1 MAFTTPDVLVSRFV
15 LSPDDI
21 VAFISVDVVMVRT
34 RAAVPSSGTLDWS
47 GCDFII
53 SWSTVDHV
61 SPGSDLLS
69 SDYDVVAFI
78 TPDVIVVATSIYD
91 IIS

>member
-21 VAFISVDVVMVRT
+21 VAFISVEVVVVRS
-34 RAAVPSSGTLDWS
+34 RAAVSCCGALYRS
-47 GCDFII
+47 GCDFVI

-61 SPGSDLLS
+61 SPASALLS

-78 TPDVIVVATSIYD
+78 TPEVIVVVFSI
-91 IIS
+91 